1 MDQIHPRDRY
11 DLDDYTRGV
20 TPATFAD
27 VTNSAA
33 LARRV
38 VRSHELPTRASA
50 LILARALLAIS
61 RRLLA
66 AEDAHTDTRLAVACH
81 VAAADAGED
90 PTPADL
96 LAALTKA
103 GQPIGDDMLAHGRAE
118 HTAATAAPW

>member
-11 DLDDYTRGV
+11 DLDDYTRGI

-27 VTNSAA
+27 VTNAAA
-33 LARRV
+33 LARKTL
-38 VRSHELPTRASA
+38 RSNDIPPRATA
-50 LILARALLAIS
+50 LSLARALLAVS

-81 VAAADAGED
+81 VAAADAGDD

-96 LAALTKA
+96 LATLTKA
-103 GQPIGDDMLAHGRAE
+103 GQPLGDDMLAHGRAE